1 MLFARILDIFH
12 DFMGVRSVARSEQEM
27 HKRRHNHMRDAKL
40 ELDFVLSF
48 CISWSPLRLYSLSAP
63 FAGISSIAT
72 IRAPQTTRKES

>member
-1 MLFARILDIFH
+1 MFVESSMLFARILDIFH

-48 CISWSPLRLYSLSAP
+48 CIS
-63 FAGISSIAT
+63 
-72 IRAPQTTRKES
+72 